1 MPVNEMTAAMFLIFF
16 GAAVLSTLALWTKQS
31 MMASYILVG
40 VLLGPFGFGL
50 LDDQQVIKQS
60 GDIGIIFLLFL
71 LGLHLDPK
79 NLLATLKQTSAVG
92 LISSL
97 MFLVAGF
104 AVSYA
109 FGFGFKESWLIG
121 SAVMFSSTII
131 GLKLLPTTI
140 LHHQHIGELMISILL
155 LQDLLAIVV
164 LLWFG
169 GAGMV
174 GFAVADV
181 LRIVLGFPLLVGAAF
196 LVERYVLLKLIQ
208 RYDSVREYV
217 FLMAIAWCLTLAEIA
232 NHLGLTDEVGA
243 FIAGVT
249 IATSSISLY
258 IAECLKPVRDFFLVL
273 FFFSVGAAFDLHMAA
288 KVIYPACILALLI
301 LVGKPFI
308 FRWLLQRS
316 GETKKV
322 GWEIGVRLGQSSEFS
337 LLVAYMGLSLNLLCE
352 QGSYLIQSATLIT
365 FFVSSYWVVKSYPTP
380 MAVTERLRQD

>member
-169 GAGMV
+169 GAGMD